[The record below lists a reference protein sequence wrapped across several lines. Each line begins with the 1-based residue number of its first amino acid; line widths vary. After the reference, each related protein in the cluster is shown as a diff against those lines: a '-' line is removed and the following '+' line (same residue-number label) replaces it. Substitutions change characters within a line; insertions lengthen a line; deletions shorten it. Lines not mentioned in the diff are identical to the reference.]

1 MIDVEKFIRDG
12 WVIVDIPSYPNY
24 DFINDI
30 EDSLKI
36 KSGYGGLCR
45 MHYLA
50 GDESIKERH
59 IKLSEFFWEKEY
71 GLKIANGLLPI
82 IRQFLGLDIMV
93 QYMPYLRIAR
103 PNKPEDN
110 IGYHKD
116 TQYGQTP
123 YELAVH
129 IPFVD
134 LDEKSAIRVISG
146 SHLMPENAF
155 TRVTADGKPIE
166 KGSIEN
172 RIGKP
177 YMPKCLKVPEGME
190 TTPLVMKVGQ
200 AAIFSP
206 AIFHGQEVNE
216 GDVTRVSCDLRFVSA
231 LKPNLK
237 LGKIHAGYVPVA
249 GSPVEVM
256 AARYYEAQK

>member
-1 MIDVEKFIRDG
+1 MLSTSKFIRNG
-12 WVIVDIPSYPNY
+12 WALTGMPSNILRHKIITILESKTKCQLQNIHQNY
-24 DFINDI
+24 DDI
-30 EDSLKI
+30 KQL
-36 KSGYGGLCR
+36 
-45 MHYLA
+45 
-50 GDESIKERH
+50 H
-59 IKLSEFFWEKEY
+59 IDLSECFWTHEFSLEFAK
-71 GLKIANGLLPI
+71 ALLPSVKRLI
-82 IRQFLGLDIMV
+82 GPDVMV

-103 PNKPEDN
+103 PGKPQDN

-146 SHLMPENAF
+146 SHLMPESAF
-155 TRVTADGKPIE
+155 MMVTPDGPVVH

-172 RIGKP
+172 RMGKP
-177 YMPKCLKVPEGME
+177 YSPKRLKVPESME
-190 TTPLVMKVGQ
+190 TTPLSMRVGQ

-216 GDVTRVSCDLRFVSA
+216 GNITRVSCDLRFVSSRA
-231 LKPNLK
+231 PIEIRN
-237 LGKIHAGYVPVA
+237 GKVHAGYVQVSQ
-249 GSPVEVM
+249 SPVERL
-256 AARYYEAQK
+256 AELYYGAQK